1 MRARRQP
8 FSARTLLFDVFFHS
22 SDKIFITCFFA
33 LAALGLILL
42 SSASA
47 VISFQKY
54 GTSYYYLTHQLLF
67 GFLPGLVVLIVCAS
81 LDYRIWKRLAFPLL
95 VVSIALLAAVFL
107 PGFGLEHGGARRWIN
122 LGSFSF
128 QPSEIVKLTF
138 LLYVA
143 AWLSGKGEK
152 NVKDFSYGFIPFI
165 TLVGIISFL
174 IALQPDVGTM
184 SVIIV
189 AAFCIYFL
197 GGASVS
203 HVALAGM
210 GGVGLMMVLIQATPY
225 RMQRLTTFLNPD
237 FDPLGIGYHINQ
249 ALLAVGSGGLWG
261 RGFGHSR
268 QKFAYLPEVFG
279 DSIFAVIAEE
289 LGFIFAV
296 FFISF
301 ILFWIL
307 RGLRIAQRASDDF
320 GMLVAAGIMSWIAFQ
335 AFVNIGA
342 MLSILPLTGI
352 PLPFVSYGGT
362 AIIMEMAAI
371 GIVLN
376 IARQSGSARMR
387 HNKY

>member
-1 MRARRQP
+1 MRLRKSSHSIQ
-8 FSARTLLFDVFFHS
+8 SLFLNVFFHFP
-22 SDKIFITCFFA
+22 DKIFVVSFFVFIIA
-33 LAALGLILL
+33 GLVIL

-47 VISFQKY
+47 VMSFQKY
-54 GTSYYYLTHQLLF
+54 GTSYYYVTHQLLF
-67 GFLPGLVVLIVCAS
+67 GFLPGLIAFAACSAV
-81 LDYRIWKRLAFPLL
+81 DYKIWKKLAFPLL
-95 VVSIALLAAVFL
+95 IISILLLAAVFL
-107 PGFGLEHGGARRWIN
+107 PAGIGFEHGGARRWIH
-122 LGSFSF
+122 LGIFSF

-143 AWLSGKGEK
+143 AWLSSKGEK
-152 NVKDFSYGFIPFI
+152 NVKDFSYGFVPFM
-165 TLVGIISFL
+165 TLVGIISLL
-174 IALQPDVGTM
+174 IVLQPDVGTM
-184 SVIIV
+184 SVIV
-189 AAFCIYFL
+189 ASVFCMYFL
-197 GGASVS
+197 GGASIA
-203 HVALAGM
+203 HVFLAGM
-210 GGVGLMMVLIQATPY
+210 GGVGLIVLLIKTAPY

-261 RGFGHSR
+261 KGFGHSR

-279 DSIFAVIAEE
+279 DSIFAIIAEE
-289 LGFIFAV
+289 LGFIFAI

-320 GMLVAAGIMSWIAFQ
+320 GMLVATGIMSWIAFQ
-335 AFVNIGA
+335 SFVNIGA

-362 AIIMEMAAI
+362 ALIVEMAAI

-376 IARQSGSARMR
+376 ISLRAGSARS
-387 HNKY
+387 

>member
-1 MRARRQP
+1 MRSRSRSQSIWS
-8 FSARTLLFDVFFHS
+8 FFLDTLFHAPDKLFL
-22 SDKIFITCFFA
+22 TCFFI
-33 LAALGLILL
+33 LIGLGLILL

-47 VISFQKY
+47 VVSFQKY
-54 GTSYYYLTHQLLF
+54 GTSYYYVVHQFLF
-67 GFLPGLVVLIVCAS
+67 GFLPGFVVLVCCS
-81 LDYRIWKRLAFPLL
+81 VIDYRKWKQWAFPLL
-95 VVSIALLAAVFL
+95 IISVILLAAVFL
-107 PGFGLEHGGARRWIN
+107 PGIGMEHGGARRWIN
-122 LGSFSF
+122 FGAFSF

-152 NVKDFSYGFIPFI
+152 NVKDFSYGFIPFM

-174 IALQPDVGTM
+174 IMLQPDVGTM
-184 SVIIV
+184 GVIIIAV
-189 AAFCIYFL
+189 FAMYFL

-203 HVALAGM
+203 HVALAGF
-210 GGVGLMMVLIQATPY
+210 GGIGLMVLLIKAAPY
-225 RMQRLTTFLNPD
+225 RMQRLTTFLNPEH
-237 FDPLGIGYHINQ
+237 DPLGIGYHINQ

-261 RGFGHSR
+261 KGFGHSR

-296 FFISF
+296 FFVAF

-307 RGLRIAQRASDDF
+307 RGLRIAQRAGDDF
-320 GMLVAAGIMSWIAFQ
+320 GMLVATGIMSWFAFQ
-335 AFVNIGA
+335 AFINIGA
-342 MLSILPLTGI
+342 MLSVLPLTGI

-362 AIIMEMAAI
+362 ALIVEMAAI

-376 IARQSGSARMR
+376 ISR
-387 HNKY
+387 HAGNNRTH